1 MDGTF
6 EGDRENCPV
15 EATLRLIGG
24 KWRMFV
30 LFRLGEGPMRFNALQ
45 RSLAPVTQRVL
56 TATLRGLED
65 DGLVWR
71 TVHETVPPHVEY
83 GLTDRGR
90 RWPRSGPRWRGGRR
104 LRQVAR
110 TLRNCQGSV
119 SSMSSGKCCQRSVS
133 GVQSV

>member
-90 RWPRSGPRWRGGRR
+90 ALAPVWAEMARWQTGASGR
-104 LRQVAR
+104 
-110 TLRNCQGSV
+110 
-119 SSMSSGKCCQRSVS
+119 
-133 GVQSV
+133 

>member
-1 MDGTF
+1 VIPDIPK
-6 EGDRENCPV
+6 DRDNCPV

-45 RSLAPVTQRVL
+45 RSLAPITQRVL

-71 TVHETVPPHVEY
+71 AVRETVPPHVDY
-83 GLTDRGR
+83 GLTDRGEALAPVWAAMA
-90 RWPRSGPRWRGGRR
+90 RWQIEASGR
-104 LRQVAR
+104 
-110 TLRNCQGSV
+110 
-119 SSMSSGKCCQRSVS
+119 
-133 GVQSV
+133 